1 MIRCSKCG
9 HDNLPS
15 FPSCS
20 KCGTSLVAGGAAGPV
35 PEEYAA
41 RFAAER
47 AAGAR
52 RKRTMFFGA
61 VLAVIGVFAWR
72 WFADASRKDDTQA
85 KLDFAGRWVELEKR
99 EMGLVWT
106 CVMASEVDIGMF
118 SSADQIRQKIESAYA
133 TQQKTFSEHLL
144 TECVP
149 KMERARQA
157 FGSLTDPPAELKAA
171 LAGYTASLPELQKG
185 IEIYADRIKDRGVS
199 KSLDQLIQ
207 EAGTAW
213 HSEVKPTAQTIA
225 FEKFMHCA
233 VPGLAGMK
241 DVQAMLEYLADAC
254 YKKDPVKFMD
264 RVRSECGP
272 LIESPDPKAAPS
284 KTYKLSQKK
293 FYEEDARQLQA
304 WDSCGRRANKGKKVE
319 DLGEFLT
326 ALGNYM
332 KARFEVKKAAQ
343 EIEGASS

>member
-9 HDNLPS
+9 HENLPS

-20 KCGTSLVAGGAAGPV
+20 KCGTSLVGGAPAPV
-35 PEEYAA
+35 PDEYAA

-47 AAGAR
+47 AAAAR
-52 RKRTMFFGA
+52 RKRTMFLGA
-61 VLAVIGVFAWR
+61 ALAALGVFAWR
-72 WFADASRKDDTQA
+72 WFADAQRKGDAQA

-99 EMGLVWT
+99 EMGLVWS

-118 SSADQIRQKIESAYA
+118 SNANQIQQKIEDAYR

-157 FGSLTDPPAELKAA
+157 FGSLTGPPAEFKAPLESY
-171 LAGYTASLPELQKG
+171 LATLPELQKG
-185 IEIYADRIKDRGVS
+185 IEVYADRIKNRGVT

-207 EAGTAW
+207 EAGSAW
-213 HSEVKPTAQTIA
+213 HSEASPTAQTIA
-225 FEKFMHCA
+225 FERFMHCA
-233 VPGLAGMK
+233 VPGLASMK
-241 DVQAMLEYLADAC
+241 DAQQMLEYLADAC
-254 YKKDPVKFMD
+254 YKKDPVQFMD
-264 RVRSECGP
+264 RVRSSCGP
-272 LIESPDPKAAPS
+272 LLESPDAKATPS
-284 KTYKLSQKK
+284 KTYKLSQKR

-319 DLGEFLT
+319 DLGELLT

-343 EIEGASS
+343 ALEDASS